1 MVVTFTTYCV
11 VEIQTDWIN
20 YNFYFALAQK
30 IPTIPGENPYLILWK
45 KREKLSAAYCGSFK
59 KRTIACSAIQ
69 LLKNS
74 HESHSAVSHHQ
85 ILSLLISMSEQLWA
99 RSLVQYLTQVC
110 TYVPYCPCPHH
121 GYISSQVTANRIVK
135 RVLLHKLPKVT
146 TTPLASI
153 SLKSKEPLSL
163 FSCL

>member
-1 MVVTFTTYCV
+1 MVVAITTYCV

-20 YNFYFALAQK
+20 YNFYFPLAQK

-59 KRTIACSAIQ
+59 KRTIACSAVQ

-85 ILSLLISMSEQLWA
+85 ILSLLLSMSEQLWA

-110 TYVPYCPCPHH
+110 TTYLTVHVH
-121 GYISSQVTANRIVK
+121 IMVTYPVR
-135 RVLLHKLPKVT
+135 LLQIGQLRGCCCT
-146 TTPLASI
+146 NY
-153 SLKSKEPLSL
+153 LK
-163 FSCL
+163 